1 MKKKLSAIVL
11 ALVLALS
18 LLPAAAFAADD
29 DVAQVGET
37 GYATVQAAIEAAK
50 DGGTVKLLKDV
61 VEPITIPA
69 GYTVTLDLNG
79 KTLKD
84 DEAAQDKTVAEAT
97 RKHTITN
104 NGTLTITGDG
114 VVDNVS
120 HARAALY
127 NDGKVTIEKAMITRS
142 AEKGSAPNNNGGNS
156 YYVIYNHAADAV
168 MNVED
173 GAVIS
178 GTSAFSSCV
187 RNDGVMNINGG
198 RLKQDDFI
206 VVKNDSGTL
215 NVTGGVI
222 SSMNDQAIQNWSKA
236 TISGGAF
243 RGDIYTWAYT
253 DKGVAYAGETVI
265 AGADDDE
272 NVSVII
278 NGDVTGVSY
287 DGSAAIAKVSI
298 AGNTLVI
305 GNVKSAKYDTSGAD
319 RFPENVDAAQVVVA
333 GGVYTKAVNEKY
345 LDSTLKIQG
354 KITDTDGNTYYT
366 FYKDLEEAAE
376 DGILQGEEF
385 TVINPDPAKKVV
397 TAKFYYTADQFD
409 YSAQYE
415 LGEDEA
421 VTYTFA
427 TPAERENYKFAG
439 WKSSVDGKVYQVGTE
454 VSYDKDVTFTGVWTV
469 TVGYD
474 YGYDQ
479 KMTETDVLEGETI
492 KLPEAS
498 REGYTFKGWV
508 DSEKQYQA
516 GDEYTVTKAVTFEA
530 QWEAVKDTTPTTPT
544 TPTNPSAPNT
554 GVAGVSLWVC
564 LLAVAGMALVVTLVA
579 GNQKHG
585 RREAK

>member
-18 LLPAAAFAADD
+18 LLPAAAFAADG
-29 DVAQVGET
+29 DVAQVGEQT
-37 GYATVQAAIEAAK
+37 YATVAAAIEAAK
-50 DGGTVKLLKDV
+50 DGDTVKLLKNV
-61 VEPITIPA
+61 AEPITIPA

-79 KTLKD
+79 KVLANS
-84 DEAAQDKTVAEAT
+84 EVPQDKTVTDA
-97 RKHTITN
+97 KYNTITN
-104 NGTLTITGDG
+104 NGTLTITGNG
-114 VVDNVS
+114 LVNNVS
-120 HARAALY
+120 HGKAALW
-127 NDGKVTIEKAMITRS
+127 NDGKVTIEKAEITRS
-142 AEKGSAPNNNGGNS
+142 AEKGSAPNNDGGNS
-156 YYVIYNHAADAV
+156 FYVVYNHAADAV

-173 GAVIS
+173 GAGIF

-187 RNDGVMNINGG
+187 RNDGVMNIKGG
-198 RLKQDDFI
+198 HISQDDFI
-206 VVKNDSGTL
+206 AVKNDSGTL

-222 SSMNDQAIQNWSKA
+222 SSNDQAIQNWSKA
-236 TISGGAF
+236 TISGGTF
-243 RGDIYTWAYT
+243 SGDIYTWAYT
-253 DKGVAYAGETVI
+253 DNGTPYAGETTI
-265 AGADDDE
+265 AGAE
-272 NVSVII
+272 NEEDTSVVIE
-278 NGDVTGVSY
+278 GDVYGVSY
-287 DGSAAIAKVSI
+287 DGSAAKAQVKIE
-298 AGNTLVI
+298 GNTLVA
-305 GNVKSAKYDTSGAD
+305 GSVKSAKYDASGTE

-333 GGVYTKAVNEKY
+333 GGVYTEAVNEKY
-345 LDSTLKIQG
+345 VDSTLKIQG
-354 KITDTDGNTYYT
+354 KITHTDGKTYYT

-376 DGILQGEEF
+376 DGILQGEEL
-385 TVINPDPAKKVV
+385 TVINPDPTKKVV

-454 VSYDKDVTFTGVWTV
+454 VSYDEDVTFTAIWTV

-479 KMTETDVLEGETI
+479 KTTETDVVEGSVI

-530 QWEAVKDTTPTTPT
+530 QWEAVKGTTPTN
-544 TPTNPSAPNT
+544 PTNPSAPNT
-554 GVAGVSLWVC
+554 GVAGVSLWVS
-564 LLAVAGMALVVTLVA
+564 LLALAGVALVVTLVA

>member
-18 LLPAAAFAADD
+18 LLPAAAFAADG
-29 DVAQVGET
+29 DVAQVGEQT
-37 GYATVQAAIEAAK
+37 YPTVAAAVEAAK

-61 VEPITIPA
+61 AEPITIPA

-79 KTLKD
+79 KVLANS
-84 DEAAQDKTVAEAT
+84 EVPQDKTVTGA
-97 RKHTITN
+97 KHTITN

-156 YYVIYNHAADAV
+156 YYVVYNHAADAV

-173 GAVIS
+173 GAWIS
-178 GTSAFSSCV
+178 GTSAYSSCV
-187 RNDGVMNINGG
+187 RNDGVMNIKGG
-198 RLKQDDFI
+198 HISQDDFI

-222 SSMNDQAIQNWSKA
+222 SSMNDQAIQNWSTA

-243 RGDIYTWAYT
+243 NGDIYTWAYT
-253 DKGVAYAGETVI
+253 DNGTPYAGKTTI
-265 AGADDDE
+265 AGAE
-272 NVSVII
+272 NEEDISVVI
-278 NGDVTGVSY
+278 NGDVYGVSY
-287 DGSAAIAKVSI
+287 DGSAAKAQVKIE
-298 AGNTLVI
+298 GNTLVV
-305 GNVKSAKYDTSGAD
+305 GSVKSAQYDSAHY
-319 RFPENVDAAQVVVA
+319 PEKVDASEIVVA
-333 GGVYTKAVNEKY
+333 GGVYTEPVREEYVDSSLKVQAKY
-345 LDSTLKIQG
+345 
-354 KITDTDGNTYYT
+354 TDDESNVTFYT
-366 FYKDLEEAAE
+366 FYTDMDAAQA
-376 DGILQGEEF
+376 DGIAQGEEF
-385 TVINPDPAKKVV
+385 TVINKDAGTRVLNI
-397 TAKFYYTADQFD
+397 TLNYTADQLY
-409 YSAQYE
+409 YSVQYQVPE
-415 LGEDEA
+415 NESLQVTLDEPNKRDN
-421 VTYTFA
+421 YTFV
-427 TPAERENYKFAG
+427 G
-439 WKSSVDGKVYQVGTE
+439 WKSSADGKIYKAGDE
-454 VSYDKDVTFTGVWTV
+454 VALSDDVTFTAVWSV
-469 TVGYD
+469 QVSYD
-474 YGYDQ
+474 YGYENKLDV
-479 KMTETDVLEGETI
+479 TDVVEGSVI

-530 QWEAVKDTTPTTPT
+530 QWEAVKGTTPTN
-544 TPTNPSAPNT
+544 PTNPSAPNT
-554 GVAGVSLWVC
+554 GVAGVSLWVS
-564 LLAVAGMALVVTLVA
+564 LLALAGVALVVTLVA

>member
-1 MKKKLSAIVL
+1 MKKKISAIIL
-11 ALVLALS
+11 ALVMALC
-18 LLPAAAFAADD
+18 LLPAAAFAADG
-29 DVAQVGET
+29 DVAQVGEQT
-37 GYATVQAAIEAAK
+37 YATVAAAIEAAK

-61 VEPITIPA
+61 AEPITIPA
-69 GYTVTLDLNG
+69 GYPVTLDLNG
-79 KTLKD
+79 KVLANS
-84 DEAAQDKTVAEAT
+84 EVPQDKTVTGA
-97 RKHTITN
+97 KHTITN

-156 YYVIYNHAADAV
+156 YYVVYNHAADAV

-173 GAVIS
+173 GALIS
-178 GTSAFSSCV
+178 GTSAYSSCV

-198 RLKQDDFI
+198 RLEQDDFI

-243 RGDIYTWAYT
+243 SGDIYTWAYT

-278 NGDVTGVSY
+278 NGDVTGVNY

-345 LDSTLKIQG
+345 VDSTLKIQG

-376 DGILQGEEF
+376 DGILQGEEL

-479 KMTETDVLEGETI
+479 KTTEMDVLEGETI

-498 REGYTFKGWV
+498 REGYTFKGWLV
-508 DSEKQYQA
+508 SGTNTTLQKDDSYK
-516 GDEYTVTKAVTFEA
+516 VLSNVTFTA
-530 QWEAVKDTTPTTPT
+530 QWQAKAPI
-544 TPTNPSAPNT
+544 TPTNPATGDS
-554 GVAGVSLWVC
+554 GVALWLI
-564 LLAVAGMALVVTLVA
+564 LLVLAAVATPVVLVS
-579 GNQKHG
+579 GNRVKG
-585 RREAK
+585 RRIQK

>member
-1 MKKKLSAIVL
+1 MKKKISAILL
-11 ALVLALS
+11 ALVMALC
-18 LLPAAAFAADD
+18 LLPAAAFAADG
-29 DVAQVGET
+29 DVAQVGEQT
-37 GYATVQAAIEAAK
+37 YATVAEAIEAAK

-61 VEPITIPA
+61 AEPITIPA

-79 KTLKD
+79 KVLANS
-84 DEAAQDKTVAEAT
+84 EVPQDKTVTGA
-97 RKHTITN
+97 KHTITN

-156 YYVIYNHAADAV
+156 YYVVYNHAADAV

-173 GAVIS
+173 DARIS
-178 GTSAFSSCV
+178 GTSAYSSCV
-187 RNDGVMNINGG
+187 RNDGIMNIKGG
-198 RLKQDDFI
+198 HISQDDFI

-215 NVTGGVI
+215 NVTGGLI
-222 SSMNDQAIQNWSKA
+222 SSKNDQAIQNWSTA
-236 TISGGAF
+236 TISGGTF
-243 RGDIYTWAYT
+243 DGDIYTWAYT
-253 DKGVAYAGETVI
+253 DNGTPYAGKTTI
-265 AGADDDE
+265 AGAE
-272 NVSVII
+272 NEEDISVVI
-278 NGDVTGVSY
+278 NGDVYGVSY
-287 DGSAAIAKVSI
+287 DGSAAKAQVKIE
-298 AGNTLVI
+298 GNTLVV
-305 GNVKSAKYDTSGAD
+305 GSVKSAKYDASGTE

-333 GGVYTKAVNEKY
+333 GGVYTEAVNEKY
-345 LDSTLKIQG
+345 VDSTLKIQG
-354 KITDTDGNTYYT
+354 KITHTDGKTYYT

-376 DGILQGEEF
+376 DGILQGEEL
-385 TVINPDPAKKVV
+385 TVINPDPTKKVV

-479 KMTETDVLEGETI
+479 KTTEMDVLEGETI

-498 REGYTFKGWV
+498 REGYTFKGWLV
-508 DSEKQYQA
+508 SGTNTILQKDDSYKVLS
-516 GDEYTVTKAVTFEA
+516 DVTFTA
-530 QWEAVKDTTPTTPT
+530 QWQAKAPI
-544 TPTNPSAPNT
+544 TPTNPATGDS
-554 GVAGVSLWVC
+554 GVALWLI
-564 LLAVAGMALVVTLVA
+564 LLVLAAVATPVVLVS
-579 GNQKHG
+579 GNRVKG
-585 RREAK
+585 RRIQK